1 MSQSR
6 STIHTINENNRQ
18 HKACSVQPEQ
28 FFMDLISS
36 SERLSVTADY
46 LDIGK
51 QLACN
56 IKPKGDDT
64 EKELN
69 GYNIKER

>member
-1 MSQSR
+1 
-6 STIHTINENNRQ
+6 
-18 HKACSVQPEQ
+18 
-28 FFMDLISS
+28 MDLISS